1 MKINL
6 NTLEQAILADNHLGF
21 CLECGEES
29 DGCEPD
35 AREYKCHSCNE
46 YRVFGA
52 EEILIMGEFE

>member
-1 MKINL
+1 MIAFERLSEAIN
-6 NTLEQAILADNHLGF
+6 ADANLGF
-21 CLECGEES
+21 CLDCEEEA

-35 AREYKCHSCNE
+35 AREYKCHACGE